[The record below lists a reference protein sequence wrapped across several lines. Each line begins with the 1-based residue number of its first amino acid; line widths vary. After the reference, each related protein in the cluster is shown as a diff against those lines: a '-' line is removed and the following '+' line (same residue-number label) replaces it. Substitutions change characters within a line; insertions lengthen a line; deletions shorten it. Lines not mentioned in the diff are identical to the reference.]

1 MPIQLIDKIKP
12 KNGGSFAM
20 VDAADVEVD
29 STGKRLDDELT
40 GIAEDIAGKQDS
52 AAVKSVV
59 DTPLQTNTI
68 YNLGTLTDDLTLT
81 LPTNA
86 GDGELI
92 YVSFD
97 DDGYDVEVI
106 GTLISPIVRRANCF
120 NELMFLRV
128 GSAWSAV
135 YRGSQR

>member
-1 MPIQLIDKIKP
+1 MALTINTNIK
-12 KNGGSFAM
+12 N
-20 VDAADVEVD
+20 DADGYLLDADAVKVRD
-29 STGKRLDDELT
+29 GVMLDDELAD
-40 GIAEDIAGKQDS
+40 IAEELGGKQDS
-52 AAVKSVV
+52 TIVKSAI

-97 DDGYDVEVI
+97 DDGYEVEVI

>member
-1 MPIQLIDKIKP
+1 MALTINTNIK
-12 KNGGSFAM
+12 N
-20 VDAADVEVD
+20 DADGYLLDADAVKVREGVM
-29 STGKRLDDELT
+29 LDDELAD
-40 GIAEDIAGKQDS
+40 IAEEISAKQDS
-52 AAVKSVV
+52 AAVKSVI

-97 DDGYDVEVI
+97 DDGYEVEVI

>member
-1 MPIQLIDKIKP
+1 MALTINTNIK
-12 KNGGSFAM
+12 N
-20 VDAADVEVD
+20 DADGYLLDADAVKVREGVM
-29 STGKRLDDELT
+29 LDDELAD
-40 GIAEDIAGKQDS
+40 IAEDIAGKQDNTVIKT
-52 AAVKSVV
+52 AI

-106 GTLISPIVRRANCF
+106 GTLISPIVRRSNCF